1 MEKEN
6 GFHLELRP
14 KTFDEVRGNV
24 ATVKVLKEMLSRPT
38 KPHSYLLYGP
48 TGCGKT
54 TIARLIA
61 KELGC
66 HSSELYEMN
75 TANTRGIDS
84 IREVIEFSH
93 YVPTMGKV
101 KVFLFDEARQITG
114 VAAEALLKILEDTP
128 PYVYII
134 LATTNPEKLLATVK
148 GRCERFQVHR
158 LKDHEMMNFI
168 LDVIEKKGIVL
179 ASDKIIERVHTI
191 ADGCP
196 RAALLLLEKICN
208 AENEDEAN
216 KALDDSSGS
225 KEDMMEICKFLL
237 TKGKNWLYIS
247 EN

>member
-1 MEKEN
+1 M
-6 GFHLELRP
+6 
-14 KTFDEVRGNV
+14 
-24 ATVKVLKEMLSRPT
+24 
-38 KPHSYLLYGP
+38 
-48 TGCGKT
+48 
-54 TIARLIA
+54 
-61 KELGC
+61 
-66 HSSELYEMN
+66 
-75 TANTRGIDS
+75 
-84 IREVIEFSH
+84 
-93 YVPTMGKV
+93 
-101 KVFLFDEARQITG
+101 
-114 VAAEALLKILEDTP
+114 
-128 PYVYII
+128 
-134 LATTNPEKLLATVK
+134 ATVK

-196 RAALLLLEKICN
+196 REALLLLEKICN

-247 EN
+247 EKLKANEDEVEDLRRMVLGFMQTVLLNQNPKNERERLRASEVIEIFSHSFWEGGKPKLIQSFFKAFMKMQELV